1 MHPALDQLQ
10 ARIGYTFRDPTLLR
24 SALTHTSL
32 AAEIPDADN
41 NQRLEFLGDAVLQI
55 LLAEA
60 LFHLFPQERE
70 GVLSKR
76 RALLVNEAF
85 LAGLTKEIGAD
96 ACLFLGKSEEK
107 YGGRNRPSLLGDAF
121 EAIVGALYLDSD
133 LPTARRIVMAL
144 YGDLSVRLLTTEA
157 DDNPKGRLQELV
169 QPLHGNTALRYDVMG
184 IAGED
189 HAPEY
194 EVAVFLFDRRV
205 GTGRGTSKK
214 LAEESAA
221 RAALASLGPS
231 KSL

>member
-76 RALLVNEAF
+76 RAL
-85 LAGLTKEIGAD
+85 
-96 ACLFLGKSEEK
+96 
-107 YGGRNRPSLLGDAF
+107 
-121 EAIVGALYLDSD
+121 
-133 LPTARRIVMAL
+133 
-144 YGDLSVRLLTTEA
+144 
-157 DDNPKGRLQELV
+157 
-169 QPLHGNTALRYDVMG
+169 
-184 IAGED
+184 
-189 HAPEY
+189 
-194 EVAVFLFDRRV
+194 
-205 GTGRGTSKK
+205 
-214 LAEESAA
+214 
-221 RAALASLGPS
+221 
-231 KSL
+231 

>member
-169 QPLHGNTALRYDVMG
+169 QPLHALRYEVTG